1 MSSPAELAR
10 GGRPHLRLVASTL
23 KPLVRSSIIEDWRRV
38 AAAVVACTRD
48 LGRHLLEQRWGCVD
62 EALRERRE
70 LLEMFA
76 RMELDADGRRCLL
89 ALEQAA
95 NESERTIAAMMGTAQ
110 RG

>member
-1 MSSPAELAR
+1 MSTPAGLAR
-10 GGRPHLRLVASTL
+10 GGRPQLRLVSSTL
-23 KPLVRSSIIEDWRRV
+23 KPMVRSRIIEDWRRV

-48 LGRHLLEQRWGCVD
+48 LGRHLLEQRWGSAD
-62 EALRERRE
+62 EAMRERRE

-76 RMELDADGRRCLL
+76 RIDLDSDGRRCLV

-95 NESERTIAAMMGTAQ
+95 SESESTVTAMLGSAR